1 MSKMRPK
8 KPREEGWK
16 LYSASVYNCLER
28 RMCKKLLLLTIA
40 IILLPMFFFVYSASF
55 KEKIES
61 GTISIFFMDEKV
73 GYEEYTWQSDELGYI
88 LTVKGRMTKPVA
100 MEIEHLTI
108 RLDESFIPA
117 KFVLKGS
124 VNGVTQEVSS
134 SIIEGYVENRILV
147 AGQEQKSS
155 VNVKRN
161 AFLLPNPI
169 FSPYMVLTK
178 KFRCTLKE
186 KVDLSAYIIPQLETP
201 FTLEPKEDDSC
212 FLIMQIN
219 GIQINIE
226 TDGNGNLKS
235 LHIPF
240 QNLRVIQDNL

>member
-16 LYSASVYNCLER
+16 FYSASVYNSLER
-28 RMCKKLLLLTIA
+28 RMCKNISLL
-40 IILLPMFFFVYSASF
+40 IIVLFSLFFFVYSASF

-117 KFVLKGS
+117 KFVFKGS

-134 SIIEGYVENRILV
+134 SIIEGHVENRILV

-178 KFRCTLKE
+178 KFRCTLQE

-240 QNLRVIQDNL
+240 QNLRVIQDNI

>member
-1 MSKMRPK
+1 MRAK

-16 LYSASVYNCLER
+16 LYSASVYNRLGR
-28 RMCKKLLLLTIA
+28 RMCKKILCL
-40 IILLPMFFFVYSASF
+40 IIVLCSLFFFVYSASF

-88 LTVKGRMTKPVA
+88 LTVKGRMTKPIA

-108 RLDESFIPA
+108 CLDESFIPA
-117 KFVLKGS
+117 KFVFKGS

-201 FTLEPKEDDSC
+201 FTLEPKEDDFC

-219 GIQINIE
+219 GTQINIE

-240 QNLRVIQDNL
+240 QNLRVIQDNI

>member
-1 MSKMRPK
+1 MRPK

-16 LYSASVYNCLER
+16 FYSASVYNSLER
-28 RMCKKLLLLTIA
+28 RMCKNISLL
-40 IILLPMFFFVYSASF
+40 IIVLFSLFFFVYSASF

-117 KFVLKGS
+117 KFVFKGS

-134 SIIEGYVENRILV
+134 SIIEGHVENRILA

-155 VNVKRN
+155 VSVKRD

-240 QNLRVIQDNL
+240 QNLRVIQDNR